1 MTTKESSNDQY
12 GTFITGLAYTGV
24 LAIILLL
31 FCFIIGDNLF
41 DYSLTFI
48 LIAIICIAFFISGLK
63 KVEEKNVGFLRKLG
77 RRDFEES
84 YGEGLWWIFPLW
96 SFKQKP
102 HFDSFIEEKEELQV
116 KFITRDQIP
125 LDINVKY
132 YWQLNDL
139 KKSDNKFST
148 SYIKDTLK
156 HELGIFVRS
165 RQAIELLSDEDI
177 SNKVLIRYLVKAG
190 EKIGITITDV
200 FPNINFESQ
209 YYPIVSKYQEKYKE
223 LEYEINKIREEQQLK
238 GSDMKLYET
247 QIVNCINN
255 LGFSPNEAM
264 NFIKVY
270 KNQINMN
277 ETTYNVGGLENVLES
292 VISIFKK

>member
-12 GTFITGLAYTGV
+12 GTFISGLAFTGV

-31 FCFIIGDNLF
+31 LCFIVGENLF
-41 DYSLTFI
+41 DYSVTFI
-48 LIAIICIAFFISGLK
+48 IIAIICVIFFISGLK
-63 KVEEKNVGFLRKLG
+63 KVEEKNIGFLRKLG

-102 HFDSFIEEKEELQV
+102 HFDLLNEAEELQV
-116 KFITRDQIP
+116 KFITSDEIP

-132 YWQLNDL
+132 YWQLQDL

-177 SNKVLIRYLVKAG
+177 SNKVLIKYLVKAG
-190 EKIGITITDV
+190 DKIGITISDV
-200 FPNINFESQ
+200 FPNINFESR
-209 YYPIVSKYQEKYKE
+209 YYPVVSKYQEKYKD
-223 LEYEINKIREEQQLK
+223 LEYEMNKMLKEQQLK

-255 LGFSPNEAM
+255 LGFTPNEAM

-270 KNQINMN
+270 KNQINLN
-277 ETTYNVGGLENVLES
+277 ESTYNVNGLEKVLES
-292 VISIFKK
+292 VISILRK